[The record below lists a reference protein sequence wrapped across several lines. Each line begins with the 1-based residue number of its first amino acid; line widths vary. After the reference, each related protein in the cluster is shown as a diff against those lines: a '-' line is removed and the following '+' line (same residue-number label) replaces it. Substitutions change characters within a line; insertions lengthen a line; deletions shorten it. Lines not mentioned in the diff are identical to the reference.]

1 MILKILEKGRDMLKN
16 RIFQTPSNTVAGGL
30 LFAPPP
36 FPCYFIS
43 TMDLEHLNKKQ
54 VLLLSLLVSFVA
66 SIATG
71 IVTVSLMEQAPPQV
85 AATVNHIVER
95 TVQQMVPVAGPATVS
110 TTVKTVVV
118 KNDDL
123 AAQSIASVRKSIIRI
138 VDKTAPDTLVARGI
152 IVDAKGT
159 AITDHASLDATL
171 SYEAILADGSR
182 VPVELRTPASST
194 SGSVSTVVL
203 KLSSTTPALIAA
215 TFADPSKL
223 ALGQSVL
230 RIGGDGE
237 DVVGDGIIS
246 SLPPGGK
253 WVQASVGA
261 TMPGSIIINLF
272 GEVVGMTTTESLAKG
287 STIYSIPGI
296 FKVATDATKT
306 STGTNTSQAAAAGAA
321 SGAST
326 AGDSAAALP
335 PALTH

>member
-1 MILKILEKGRDMLKN
+1 
-16 RIFQTPSNTVAGGL
+16 
-30 LFAPPP
+30 
-36 FPCYFIS
+36 
-43 TMDLEHLNKKQ
+43 MDLEHLNKKQ

-152 IVDAKGT
+152 IIDAKGT
-159 AITDHASLDATL
+159 AITDHSSLDAAL
-171 SYEAILADGSR
+171 SYEAILSDGSR
-182 VPVELRTPASST
+182 VPVELRASASST
-194 SGSVSTVVL
+194 SVSIMTVTL
-203 KLSSTTPALIAA
+203 KLSSTTPALTAA

-246 SLPPGGK
+246 SLPPSGK
-253 WVQASVGA
+253 WVQSSVGA
-261 TMPGSIIINLF
+261 TMPGSVIVNLF
-272 GEVVGMTTTESLAKG
+272 GEVVGIMTTESLAKG
-287 STIYSIPGI
+287 STLYSAPGI
-296 FKVATDATKT
+296 FKSVADTKAAATT
-306 STGTNTSQAAAAGAA
+306 AGTSQAAAAGAA
-321 SGAST
+321 SG
-326 AGDSAAALP
+326 GSAAGGAGTTVP